1 MIALSIKKNSLNYFS
16 VYKKSNQLNSEA
28 YGTIKFNKNEFD
40 NLSIEKVKKIK
51 GIRKSKFPSKKCM
64 IFLESS
70 EVVLNKFRCP
80 TEMSSEEYI
89 GWSNQLIFEEDDL
102 KGYSDYHYEL
112 SEKSFLSVY
121 IEKQKQSKY
130 YISCSDADLKLKSL
144 SLGILSADYLA
155 RENFEAKSQKSY
167 MVWGIGNNQDEI
179 LISQN
184 GEIQCILNIART
196 SNDISL
202 LNFIGSRELAEDTVS
217 LLKEKI
223 DKDLKDFNVVDKIY
237 MYQKSSG
244 LDMKKIC
251 NKNNKSSIVIL
262 NPLLKMGNIK
272 QSKINL
278 IESSY
283 LSEMGYIF
291 KTLESDGS

>member
-1 MIALSIKKNSLNYFS
+1 MIALSIKKDSLNYLS

-28 YGTIKFNKNEFD
+28 YGTIKFGKNEFD
-40 NLSIEKVKKIK
+40 DLLIEKVKKIK

-64 IFLESS
+64 IFLESN
-70 EVVLNKFRCP
+70 EVVLNKFKCP
-80 TEMSSEEYI
+80 SEMSSEEYLE
-89 GWSNQLIFEEDDL
+89 WSNQLIFEDGDL
-102 KGYSDYHYEL
+102 NDYSDYHYEL
-112 SEKSFLSVY
+112 SEKNFLSIY

-130 YISCSDADLKLKSL
+130 YTSCSDSDLKLKSL

-155 RENFEAKSQKSY
+155 REGFEAKGEKSY
-167 MVWGIGNNQDEI
+167 MVWGIGKAYDEV

-184 GEIQCILNIART
+184 GEIECILNISRT
-196 SNDISL
+196 SNNISL
-202 LNFIGSRELAEDTVS
+202 LNFIGSKKIAEDTVS
-217 LLKEKI
+217 LLREKFN
-223 DKDLKDFNVVDKIY
+223 KDLKDFDIVDKIY

-251 NKNNKSSIVIL
+251 NKHNKSSILIL

-272 QSKINL
+272 HNKINL

-283 LSEMGYIF
+283 LSEMGYVF
-291 KTLESDGS
+291 KALESNGS

>member
-1 MIALSIKKNSLNYFS
+1 MIALSVKKDSLSYLS

-28 YGTIKFNKNEFD
+28 YGTIKFGKNEFD
-40 NLSIEKVKKIK
+40 GLLVEKVKKIK
-51 GIRKSKFPSKKCM
+51 GIRKSKFPSKRCM
-64 IFLESS
+64 IFLESN
-70 EVVLNKFRCP
+70 EVILNKFRCP
-80 TEMSSEEYI
+80 GEMSSEEYL
-89 GWSNQLIFEEDDL
+89 GWSNHLIFEGGDL
-102 KGYSDYHYEL
+102 DHYSDYHYEL
-112 SEKSFLSVY
+112 SEKSFLSIY
-121 IEKQKQSKY
+121 IKKQKQSKY
-130 YISCSDADLKLKSL
+130 YTLCSDADLKLKSL

-155 RENFEAKSQKSY
+155 RESFEANGEKSY
-167 MVWGIGNNQDEI
+167 MVWGIGQGQDEI

-184 GEIQCILNIART
+184 GEIECILNISRT
-196 SNDISL
+196 SRDISL
-202 LNFIGSRELAEDTVS
+202 RNFIGSKKIAEDTVS

-223 DKDLKDFNVVDKIY
+223 DKDLKDFDIVDKIY

-251 NKNNKSSIVIL
+251 NKHNKSSILIL

-272 QSKINL
+272 HNKINL

-283 LSEMGYIF
+283 LSEMGYVF